1 MLGVVIW
8 YVHGSKGGHIIII
21 GTRYCGHVIIQCVAV
36 ILGGCAVC
44 IGVVCIIGWN
54 NANYA

>member
-36 ILGGCAVC
+36 ILGGCARVYW
-44 IGVVCIIGWN
+44 GGMYYWLE
-54 NANYA
+54 